1 MKWKRWEIALGLTLV
16 LLMMVAVPVQA
27 QRELAKKI
35 TRLHVLA
42 NSDAPEDQQLKLK
55 VRDAV
60 LEVAARHPVLDAEGL
75 REMETAADKVIAR
88 EGYTYSVTVS
98 RGQYYFDTRVYE
110 TFSLPAGKYDS
121 VRVVIGEGKGQNW
134 WCVVYPQLCA
144 GLCEAELKEIAAE
157 AGFDEKEI
165 SLICREKGCIIQ
177 FKLADFWGRILQRMD
192 ASSTYGIQKS

>member
-1 MKWKRWEIALGLTLV
+1 MRWKRWEIALGLTLV
-16 LLMMVAVPVQA
+16 LMMAIAVPVQT
-27 QRELAKKI
+27 QWGLAKKI

-42 NSDAPEDQQLKLK
+42 NSDMPEDQQLKLK

-60 LEVAARHPVLDAEGL
+60 LEVAAKHPVLDATVLG
-75 REMETAADKVIAR
+75 EMETAADKIIAR
-88 EGYTYSVTVS
+88 EGYDYSVTVN

-121 VRVVIGEGKGQNW
+121 VRVVIGEGEGQNW

-165 SLICREKGCIIQ
+165 SLICGEKRCIIR
-177 FKLADFWGRILQRMD
+177 FRLADFWGRILHRMD
-192 ASSTYGIQKS
+192 ASLTYGIQKS

>member
-1 MKWKRWEIALGLTLV
+1 MKWKRWEIALGLTLA

-42 NSDAPEDQQLKLK
+42 NSDVPEDQQLKLK

-88 EGYTYSVTVS
+88 EGYAYSVTVS

>member
-88 EGYTYSVTVS
+88 EGYAYSVTVS

>member
-27 QRELAKKI
+27 QGELAKKI

-42 NSDAPEDQQLKLK
+42 NSDVPEAQQLKLK

-177 FKLADFWGRILQRMD
+177 FKLADFWGRILRRMD
-192 ASSTYGIQKS
+192 ALLT